1 MSDTD
6 AAAALSKAIAALE
19 TQRGVLGD
27 AITDA
32 ALAPLRAQLSAQQVA
47 APRRRQVSVL
57 FLDIVGS
64 TTLSRTLD
72 PEEIH
77 DIMDRALQAFSALV
91 VQRGGKVLQ
100 YAGDSLL
107 AAFGADAGHEDDAE
121 RAVRAGLDLLEEAR
135 VHAERARSAHG
146 QDGFGVRVGVHT
158 GQVLLGGGVD
168 DEGTIRGYTVNIAA
182 RLEQAAPP
190 GTLRISQETW
200 HHVRGVFEVEAQPP
214 LQVKGQDEPLRT
226 YLVQRAKP
234 RAFRVPTRGIDGAE
248 TPLVARGAE
257 LAQLLA
263 AFESV
268 ARERS
273 LHAVTLLAEAGLG
286 KSRLIQEL
294 QHRLEAHAQICW
306 LLLGRSQPSSTLQ
319 PYGLLR
325 DILAWRLQ
333 IADSDSG
340 EVARERLIEGL
351 APLFPAD
358 GELQAELLGQLIGM
372 DFSASPRLQGVLK
385 EPRTLRDRAFAAFT
399 NYLRSLAASDGS
411 PIVMLLDDLHWAD
424 EASLDWL
431 QQLLKANDLPLM
443 LVMAARPELLERRPT
458 WGRGEGESDGEGGE
472 GRTTTRLRLTLTA
485 LGAEH
490 RRGLTAALLQR
501 LPDAPAS
508 LHLLIDAQAEGNPFY
523 AEELVKML
531 IDDGV
536 IVVDGEVWQL
546 LPARLR
552 AAKIPG
558 TLTGVLQARLDSLR
572 PTERHTM
579 QLASVVGPVF
589 WDETLAAL
597 DPNAVSSLPAL
608 QRKAMVQR
616 RADSAFA
623 GTREETFQHHLLHQ
637 VTYDTVLKAERR
649 DAHAR
654 TAAWLAERVGDREAE
669 YLGVTAEHYERAG
682 DHERALDWYERAA
695 TAASRRYANQATLT
709 YLARMLAMPEL
720 GDLRRRRLILQRQTE
735 AADLIADR
743 VLQRQS
749 LEERDRLDELI
760 GDDVLRASTAMAHSL
775 LADRLGER
783 DRALAMAQ
791 RAAAL
796 AEANDCNGIAA
807 LAHAELSWLAGERG
821 ELALAHHH
829 IELALPF
836 ATRAAQ
842 RMVAPGDDM
851 YEIALRLVAASLH
864 VNAFDYDRARELLL
878 EARELSAPRPHQRRL
893 LCSCHEG
900 LARLALDAL
909 DESAA
914 EHIEAA
920 AAVALE
926 IGQAVIL
933 AIMPLM
939 RGRLA
944 LAAGDH
950 ERAVRLMEQA
960 CAMHEAIG
968 SRLHQ
973 ADTMQF
979 LGRTLVEMNR
989 PSEARAAFE
998 RALEGHAAI
1007 GAAADASA
1015 DRLLIAD
1022 TWCRDSEPAR
1032 ALGLVEAEL
1041 PAIEALGALDPSAAG
1056 IAARAAVWRVLQTV
1070 GDARAPRQL
1079 EVAMI
1084 DLRRRT
1090 EKIRDPAARQRLLD
1104 GVPLHR
1110 ELAAAWASAAHMP
1123 RNLSR

>member
-19 TQRGVLGD
+19 AQRGVLGD
-27 AITDA
+27 AIADA
-32 ALAPLRAQLSAQQVA
+32 ALAPLRAQLNAQQA
-47 APRRRQVSVL
+47 GAPRRRHVSVL

-64 TTLSRTLD
+64 TSLSRTLD

-77 DIMDRALQAFSALV
+77 DVMDRALQAFSVLV

-107 AAFGADAGHEDDAE
+107 AAFGADAAHEDDAE
-121 RAVRAGLDLLEEAR
+121 RAVRAGLDLIEEAR
-135 VHAERARSAHG
+135 VHAERVRSAHG

-190 GTLRISQETW
+190 GTLRISQDTW

-234 RAFRVPTRGIDGAE
+234 RAFRVPTRGIDGVE
-248 TPLVARGAE
+248 TPLVARDAE

-263 AFESV
+263 AFEAA

-273 LHAVTLLAEAGLG
+273 LHAVTLIAEAGLG

-294 QHRLEAHAQICW
+294 QHRLEAHAQTCW

-319 PYGLLR
+319 PYGLPR

-340 EVARERLIEGL
+340 EVARERLVEGL

-385 EPRTLRDRAFAAFT
+385 EPRALRDRAFAAFT
-399 NYLRSLAASDGS
+399 NYLRCLCASDGS

-431 QQLLKANDLPLM
+431 QHLLKANDLPLM

-458 WGRGEGESDGEGGE
+458 WGESEGDGEGAAA
-472 GRTTTRLRLTLTA
+472 RLRLTLST

-490 RRGLTAALLQR
+490 RHGLTAALLQR

-508 LHLLIDAQAEGNPFY
+508 LHTLIDAQAEGNPFY

-546 LPARLR
+546 LPERLH

-597 DPNAVSSLPAL
+597 DPDAVSSLPAL
-608 QRKAMVQR
+608 QRKAMVQT

-623 GTREETFQHHLLHQ
+623 GTREESFQHHLLHQ
-637 VTYDTVLKAERR
+637 VTYDTVLRAERR
-649 DAHAR
+649 EAHAR

-682 DHERALDWYERAA
+682 DHERALDWYDRAA
-695 TAASRRYANQATLT
+695 TAASRRYANQATLS
-709 YLARMLAMPEL
+709 YAARMLAMPEL
-720 GDLRRRRLILQRQTE
+720 SDLRRRRTILQRQTD
-735 AADLIADR
+735 AADLIGDR

-749 LEERDRLDELI
+749 LDERDRLDELI
-760 GDDVLRASTAMAHSL
+760 GDDVLRAGTAIAHSL
-775 LADRLGER
+775 LADRLGQRE
-783 DRALAMAQ
+783 RALAMAQ
-791 RAAAL
+791 RAVAL
-796 AEANDCNGIAA
+796 AEANDCNSVAA
-807 LAHAELSWLAGERG
+807 LAHAEISWLAGERG
-821 ELALAHHH
+821 DLALAHRH

-842 RMVAPGDDM
+842 QMVAPGDDM
-851 YEIALRLVAASLH
+851 YEIALRLVAASAH
-864 VNAFDYDRARELLL
+864 INAFDYDRAHELLL
-878 EARELSAPRPHQRRL
+878 EARDLAAPRAHQRRL

-900 LARLALDAL
+900 LARLALDVL
-909 DESAA
+909 DERAG

-926 IGQAVIL
+926 IGQAVIQ
-933 AIMPLM
+933 AIMPMM

-944 LAAGDH
+944 LAAGDC
-950 ERAVRLMEQA
+950 ERAVRLMEQSY
-960 CAMHEAIG
+960 AMHEPLG
-968 SRLHQ
+968 SRMHQ
-973 ADTMQF
+973 ADTMQH
-979 LGRTLVEMNR
+979 LGRTLAQMNR
-989 PSEARAAFE
+989 PTEARAAFE
-998 RALEGHAAI
+998 RALQGHAAI
-1007 GAAADASA
+1007 GAIADASA

-1022 TWCRDSEPAR
+1022 TWCRDGESAR
-1032 ALGLVEAEL
+1032 ALELVETEL
-1041 PAIEALGALDPSAAG
+1041 PALEAVGALDSSAAG
-1056 IAARAAVWRVLQTV
+1056 LAARAAVWRVLQAV

-1079 EVAMI
+1079 DAAMT

-1110 ELAAAWASAAHMP
+1110 EIAAAWAARA
-1123 RNLSR
+1123 RD